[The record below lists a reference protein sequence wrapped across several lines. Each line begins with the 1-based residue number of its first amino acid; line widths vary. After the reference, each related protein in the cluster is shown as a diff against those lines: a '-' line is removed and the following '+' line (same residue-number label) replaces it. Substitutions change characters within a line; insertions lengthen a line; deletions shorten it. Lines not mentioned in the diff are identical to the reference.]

1 MGVMDKMMEFM
12 MPRMMR
18 KMQKWMA
25 DAKPEDMENMMGMM
39 HESMESCFSEMDAEE
54 LSSTMH
60 DMMPKMMEG
69 CFSKMSREQ
78 REGML
83 HMCRDML
90 DEIEEKYSPRA
101 ETARQV

>member
-1 MGVMDKMMEFM
+1 MSVMDKMMEFM

-18 KMQKWMA
+18 KMQKRMA
-25 DAKPEDMENMMGMM
+25 NATPEDIQKMMGMM

-69 CFSKMSREQ
+69 CFSKMSLEQ

-83 HMCRDML
+83 CMCRDML
-90 DEIEEKYSPRA
+90 DEIEEKYSPKV
-101 ETARQV
+101 ETASQS